1 MSTKKL
7 WSLLLMLVFLSNLTL
22 TQAQEPSVKSYK
34 GKESGGGR
42 PSTLIGPDW
51 APDWFGVKT
60 KTTLNLEGTG
70 TVGTVPKWITTDTLG
85 DSLISEAG
93 GAVLVGGK
101 LGLGTTPTAGL
112 HILNLGST
120 ADRTDLALDSTGSL
134 RRRSLRYMTNGV
146 LRWAIDTDNAA
157 ENGSN
162 TGSILGINVYNDA
175 GNYLRTAMIMRRENG
190 LTAFNLV
197 DAASQFAVGTDI
209 PVSGTRMTLARGTFP
224 TAIHLDGGLTIA
236 GTAAP
241 GLSAVGQGRIYFD
254 TATSRFRVSE
264 NGSAFVDLLGGVS
277 SLNGL
282 TATSQSFANDTNV
295 TLSSAGATHTL
306 GWSGL
311 LSPGRG
317 GTGVNASGA
326 ANGQLLIGNG
336 GGFSLANLTGGS
348 GISISNTAGGITIA
362 ATAGGGGGIA
372 SLNGLTGGTQTF
384 GTGNT
389 GTDFNILSTGTTHT
403 FSIPDASSLARGVV
417 TTGLQ
422 AFGGTKLF
430 ASRVGIGAT
439 TSPIAGL
446 HITNLGSTA
455 DRTDIALDTTS
466 ADFRRRSL
474 RYLTNGVLR
483 WAIDTDVAPENGS
496 NTGSIFGINVYDD
509 GGNYL
514 RTAMIMR
521 RENGLTAFNHADAAS
536 PFSVGTDIP
545 VSGTRMTVARGTFA
559 TAMDLDGGLTV
570 RGTSAPGTSGVGQG
584 RIYFDTLSNRFRVS
598 ENGGAFVD
606 LLGGGGAGI
615 NSLNGLTSPVQTFAT
630 GTSGTNFNISSSGG
644 THTLNIPDASGTAR
658 GLITTASQTF
668 GGTKTFSSAP
678 TFATM
683 TAGSLLFAGT
693 GGLLTQDNGNLFWDN
708 TNKKLGIGTPTIGSG
723 RVTIDAGI
731 FGEALAVRKSSGQ
744 VQIKFTAAGSQSF
757 MSGVFNAERARGTT
771 EVPSPVDDGD
781 HIFTINGAGYDGTA
795 YEAGASISLRS
806 AGSWSASSRP
816 AYMVFSTHDADGTA
830 NPTERVRID
839 PSGRVGFGTTAP
851 SSLADFNGALTVRG
865 MSAPSVSAGGQ
876 GRIYFDTGAN
886 RFRISENG
894 GAFVDLIN
902 GGGGGISSLNG
913 LTGVAQT
920 FSSDTNVIITSVGG
934 NHALGWSGLLSA
946 ARGGTGLNASAAGNG
961 QLLIGN
967 GTGFSL
973 ANLTAGSGI
982 SITNSSG
989 GITVAATGGGGG
1001 GISSL
1006 NSLTGATQTLV
1017 AGTGGTDFN
1026 ISSSGSTHTF
1036 NIPDASS
1043 TARGLITTASQT
1055 VGGAKTFSSAP
1066 TFATMTAG
1074 SLLFAGSG
1082 GVLTQDNGNLFWD
1095 NTSKKLAIGT
1105 STVGSG
1111 RITIDGG
1118 TFSEALAVR
1127 KSSGQVQIKFT
1138 AAGSQ
1143 SFMSGVFNAERARGT
1158 TEAPSPVDDG
1168 DHIFTINGAG
1178 YDGTAYEAGA
1188 SISLRSAGTWSA
1200 SSRPAYMVFNTH
1212 DADGTANPTERV
1224 RIDPTGRVGFG
1235 TTAPSSLA
1243 DFNGALTVRG
1253 MSAPSVSAGGQGRI
1267 YFDTAANKFR
1277 VSEDGGSYVDLVP
1290 GGSGF
1295 SLNGTGDGSLLTVS
1309 DSAVEIRVA
1318 SERVLRIEPTAEGEG
1333 PNLIG
1338 GSDANGVTPG
1348 AAGIT
1353 IGGGGATRRGNAVSD
1368 DYGTVGGG
1376 LSNRAGDED
1385 GTTSDARYATVAGGS
1400 SNSASAEGSTV
1411 SGGVNNVASGR
1422 DAAVTG
1428 GSLNVAGGAF
1438 SVAAGRRVKIDRE
1451 HAGAI
1456 LLSDSSDSDFASVR
1470 SNEFAVRATGGVRFV
1485 TSIDG
1490 NGSATSGVELAPGS
1504 GSWSSF
1510 SDRSAKHAFAAMDV
1524 RDVLR
1529 RLSSLPIQTWSY
1541 KGQGN
1546 DVRHVGPTAQDFH
1559 AAFRVGENDTHISAV
1574 DADGIALAAAK
1585 GLYELGLEKDQK
1597 IDRLTD
1603 EVNAL
1608 KVSNEE
1614 LQKRLAALELIVR
1627 ESQKK

>member
-22 TQAQEPSVKSYK
+22 TQAQEPSVKSD
-34 GKESGGGR
+34 GKSRGATAN
-42 PSTLIGPDW
+42 PSTSLIGPGW

-60 KTTLNLEGTG
+60 KTALNLEGTG
-70 TVGTVPKWITTDTLG
+70 TVGTVPKWIATDVLG
-85 DSLISEAG
+85 DSIISESG
-93 GAVLVGGK
+93 GAILVGGRV
-101 LGLGTTPTAGL
+101 GLGTTPTAGL

-120 ADRTDLALDSTGSL
+120 ADRTDMALDSSGTL

-157 ENGSN
+157 EGGSN
-162 TGSILGINVYNDA
+162 TGSIFGINVYDDA

-209 PVSGTRMTLARGTFP
+209 PASGTRMTVARGSFS
-224 TAIHLDGGLTIA
+224 TAIRLDGGLTMV
-236 GTAAP
+236 GTSAP
-241 GLSAVGQGRIYFD
+241 GLSAGGQGRIYFD
-254 TATSRFRVSE
+254 TAASRFRVSE
-264 NGSAFVDLLGGVS
+264 NGSAFVDLLGGIA

-317 GTGVNASGA
+317 GTGVNASAA

-336 GGFSLANLTGGS
+336 GGFSLANLTAGS
-348 GISISNTAGGITIA
+348 GISISNAAGGITIA
-362 ATAGGGGGIA
+362 STGGGGGIA

-389 GTDFNILSTGTTHT
+389 GTDFNIASVGTTHT

-430 ASRVGIGAT
+430 ASKVGIGAT
-439 TSPIAGL
+439 ASPTAAL

-483 WAIDTDVAPENGS
+483 WAIDTDVAPESGGNA
-496 NTGSIFGINVYDD
+496 GSIFGINVYDD

-521 RENGLTAFNHADAAS
+521 RDNGLTAFNIVDAAS
-536 PFSVGTDIP
+536 QFAVGTNIP
-545 VSGTRMTVARGTFA
+545 ASGTRMTVARGTFA

-570 RGTSAPGTSGVGQG
+570 RGTSAPGISGAGQG
-584 RIYFDTLSNRFRVS
+584 RIYFDTAANRFRVS

-606 LLGGGGAGI
+606 LLGAAGAGI
-615 NSLNGLTSPVQTFAT
+615 SSLNGLTSSVQTFAT
-630 GTSGTNFNISSSGG
+630 GTSGTNFNISSSGS
-644 THTLNIPDASGTAR
+644 THTFNIPDASGTAR
-658 GLITTASQTF
+658 GLITTGSQTF
-668 GGTKTFSSAP
+668 
-678 TFATM
+678 
-683 TAGSLLFAGT
+683 
-693 GGLLTQDNGNLFWDN
+693 
-708 TNKKLGIGTPTIGSG
+708 
-723 RVTIDAGI
+723 
-731 FGEALAVRKSSGQ
+731 
-744 VQIKFTAAGSQSF
+744 
-757 MSGVFNAERARGTT
+757 
-771 EVPSPVDDGD
+771 
-781 HIFTINGAGYDGTA
+781 
-795 YEAGASISLRS
+795 
-806 AGSWSASSRP
+806 
-816 AYMVFSTHDADGTA
+816 
-830 NPTERVRID
+830 
-839 PSGRVGFGTTAP
+839 
-851 SSLADFNGALTVRG
+851 
-865 MSAPSVSAGGQ
+865 
-876 GRIYFDTGAN
+876 
-886 RFRISENG
+886 
-894 GAFVDLIN
+894 
-902 GGGGGISSLNG
+902 
-913 LTGVAQT
+913 
-920 FSSDTNVIITSVGG
+920 
-934 NHALGWSGLLSA
+934 
-946 ARGGTGLNASAAGNG
+946 
-961 QLLIGN
+961 
-967 GTGFSL
+967 
-973 ANLTAGSGI
+973 
-982 SITNSSG
+982 
-989 GITVAATGGGGG
+989 
-1001 GISSL
+1001 
-1006 NSLTGATQTLV
+1006 
-1017 AGTGGTDFN
+1017 
-1026 ISSSGSTHTF
+1026 
-1036 NIPDASS
+1036 
-1043 TARGLITTASQT
+1043 
-1055 VGGAKTFSSAP
+1055 GGAKTFSSVP

-1082 GVLTQDNGNLFWD
+1082 GLLTQDNGNLFWD

-1111 RITIDGG
+1111 RVTIDGG

-1127 KSSGQVQIKFT
+1127 KSTGQVQIKFT

-1178 YDGTAYEAGA
+1178 YDGSAYEAGA
-1188 SISLRSAGTWSA
+1188 SIGLRSAGTWSA
-1200 SSRPAYMVFNTH
+1200 SSRPAYIVFNTH

-1253 MSAPSVSAGGQGRI
+1253 MSAPSVSAGGQGRL
-1267 YFDTAANKFR
+1267 YFDTAANRFRVSENGGAFVDLLGGGGISSLNGLTGAAQTFSNDANVTMTSVGSNHALGWSGLLSAARGGTGVNASGAGNGQLLIGNGTGFSLANLTAGTGITITNSSGGITVAATGGGGGISSLNSLTGATQTFATGTSGTNFNISSSGSTHTFNIPDASSTARGLITTGSQTLGGAKTFSSAPTFATMTAGSMFFAGSGGVLTQDNGNLFWDNTSKKLAIGTSTVGSGRVTIDGGTFSEALAVRKSTGQVQIKFTAAGSQSFMSGVFNAERARGTTEAPSPVDDGDHLFTINGAGYDGIAYEAGASISLRSAGTWSASSRPAYIVFNTNDADGAANPTERVRIDATGRVGFGTTAPSSLADFNGALTVRGMPAPGVSAGGQGRIYFDTTTNKFR
-1277 VSEDGGSYVDLVP
+1277 VSEDGGAYVDLVP

-1295 SLNGTGDGSLLTVS
+1295 SLKGTGDGSLLTA
-1309 DSAVEIRVA
+1309 SAVEVRAA
-1318 SERVLRIEPTAEGEG
+1318 SERVFRIEPTVGGEG

-1338 GSDANGVTPG
+1338 GSDANVVTAG
-1348 AAGIT
+1348 AAGVT
-1353 IGGGGATRRGNAVSD
+1353 IAGGGATRRGNAVSD

-1376 LSNRAGDED
+1376 LANRAGDED

-1400 SNSASAEGSTV
+1400 SNSASAEGATV
-1411 SGGVNNVASGR
+1411 SGGVNNLASGR
-1422 DAAVTG
+1422 DAVVAG
-1428 GSLNVAGGAF
+1428 GSLNIAGGDF

-1451 HAGAI
+1451 HDGAI

-1470 SNEFAVRATGGVRFV
+1470 SNEFAVRATGGVRLV

-1510 SDRSAKHAFAAMDV
+1510 SDRNAKHAFATMDV

-1529 RLSSLPIQTWSY
+1529 RLSFLPIQTWSY

-1546 DVRHVGPTAQDFH
+1546 GVRHVGPTAQDFH
-1559 AAFRVGENDTHISAV
+1559 TAFSVGENDTHISAV
-1574 DADGIALAAAK
+1574 DADGVALAAAK
-1585 GLYELGLEKDQK
+1585 GLYELSLEKDQK